1 MTDTP
6 TLESIWAQ
14 ARQNHAQYS
23 ETGSVE
29 DDIRFFA
36 LGLTGEAGEVANFV
50 KKRWRDGD
58 PHTDDLRKECADVIA
73 YTIMLADALGMTPDD
88 LIATVAHKQQ
98 VFIDKMEHMKYVRTN
113 GARRAA
119 ARAALNTEKEGE

>member
-6 TLESIWAQ
+6 TLESVWDQAQ
-14 ARQNHAQYS
+14 RNHAQYS

-50 KKRWRDGD
+50 KKRWRDGEA
-58 PHTDDLRKECADVIA
+58 HTDDLRKECADVIA
-73 YTIMLADALGMTPDD
+73 YTIMLADALGMTADD

-98 VFIDKMEHMKYVRTN
+98 VFIDKME
-113 GARRAA
+113 ARQRADHKPENRAA
-119 ARAALNTEKEGE
+119 AGGKTY